1 MNDTPTIDT
10 EPVIEDTPARCI
22 DPDEPMMSVGQILAH
37 WRMEAGLTQA
47 DVSKLADCPRS
58 SVSNIETGRTF
69 ASADYILTLAH
80 LGKRHQKVVER
91 LIIANALH
99 LDVPVADLEPP
110 AEPTAKDTEFTLKL
124 LLARKRILAG
134 ERLTG
139 IIGLYSPAEN
149 LVLGGSI
156 GPSIE
161 VAAVCRTW
169 TRYFERI
176 TDESMTGDA
185 P

>member
-10 EPVIEDTPARCI
+10 EPVIEDAPARSI

-80 LGKRHQKVVER
+80 LGKRHQKIIKR

-110 AEPTAKDTEFTLKL
+110 AEPIAKDTEITLA
-124 LLARKRILAG
+124 LLALRRRLLAG
-134 ERLTG
+134 TPLSVALVIYDRQVGETWFHSTG
-139 IIGLYSPAEN
+139 PGVEL
-149 LVLGGSI
+149 LGMLAMATD
-156 GPSIE
+156 
-161 VAAVCRTW
+161 AAKR
-169 TRYFERI
+169 
-176 TDESMTGDA
+176 
-185 P
+185 PPQ